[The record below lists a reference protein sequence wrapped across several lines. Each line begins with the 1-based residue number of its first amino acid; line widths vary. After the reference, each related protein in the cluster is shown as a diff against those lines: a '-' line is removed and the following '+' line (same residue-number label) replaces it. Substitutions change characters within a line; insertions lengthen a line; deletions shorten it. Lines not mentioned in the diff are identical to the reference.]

1 MVQSVFTHVA
11 ANIYA
16 KIYWNK
22 RTRLHNKTVQ
32 LPQDW
37 LGTPPWPRSFLF
49 VFFCNT
55 NMAAVTSC
63 KNPLI
68 YCKHKVNGKRS
79 RLPRDYF
86 SHCLQ
91 PLSLAVY
98 NIKMSARVF
107 MKFLSENVILLSIWG
122 RISNRLNVSAVC
134 CIPFAQNVM
143 LTITPLLKVLQRSLK
158 VLILLRWQLW
168 LHAEKRSELQV
179 RIDILFSQWL
189 KCLWFNR
196 TVLFQKEKIDWKD
209 VSLRALGII
218 IYDNHSNEKI
228 MSQRYRR

>member
-1 MVQSVFTHVA
+1 
-11 ANIYA
+11 
-16 KIYWNK
+16 
-22 RTRLHNKTVQ
+22 
-32 LPQDW
+32 
-37 LGTPPWPRSFLF
+37 
-49 VFFCNT
+49 
-55 NMAAVTSC
+55 
-63 KNPLI
+63 
-68 YCKHKVNGKRS
+68 
-79 RLPRDYF
+79 
-86 SHCLQ
+86 
-91 PLSLAVY
+91 
-98 NIKMSARVF
+98 MSAHVF
-107 MKFLSENVILLSIWG
+107 MKFLSESVILLSIWG

-228 MSQRYRR
+228 VSKIQKIVERNYDLLIVLNKYNFIVFLRFWLFELSGSE